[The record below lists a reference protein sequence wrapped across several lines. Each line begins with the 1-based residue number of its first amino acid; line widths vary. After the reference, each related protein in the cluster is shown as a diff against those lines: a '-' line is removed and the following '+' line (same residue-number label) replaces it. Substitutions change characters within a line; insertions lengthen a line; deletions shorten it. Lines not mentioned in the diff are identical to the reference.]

1 MFSAVNTEQGFQ
13 RSFMDI
19 YKIVVLILVF
29 SVLKASSQNDSNL
42 EDTADVTTLSAVS
55 FMPPTTI
62 LTSLTKTK
70 NAFTDSSETVIT
82 DKKEEYQLSSSGLE
96 SSSELSTPKEDL
108 SEKITSDVEVSSESA
123 RGDRDKDQVSQHDNE
138 EESSETTKSVEEES
152 PVTISNVEISLENT
166 TSKAS
171 EISRETE
178 EPSNKTIL
186 QMEEYTEIAS
196 LDEEES
202 SKTTASLEESSNL
215 TTPNQEKSSEIT
227 ITMEESSEV
236 TISSQEKS
244 SKKIATLEESSE
256 LTTPSQ
262 EKSPEITAAPE
273 EYTEMTTSNKEES
286 SEMTATREESSNS
299 TRPNHEESS
308 DSPKSDQEGSNDSGI
323 TTSNRISSENI
334 VSNLEESP
342 EVTSSSLEKSS
353 SESGESSKE
362 ASEITT
368 SNLEVIETTTSKQE
382 EPSGLSLTTTLLLP
396 TETTEKTTQ
405 TETTTKPSNTETSTT
420 NNSDIKELSTDG
432 IYVQVLGKS
441 GKFVIGRT
449 KNPQNDPNKLMV
461 TFDSI
466 QEKDSNGNN
475 VGTSGRFKHIFNNF
489 AGQKFDISELTDD
502 TYQNL
507 AVKRLDCTAYLDTV
521 GARLAVQIYLFRE
534 EGSVSQGDEES
545 RVSKG
550 TLKFNVFIENWKF
563 CGSDGME
570 CRKGKKS
577 EIGEFIDFALS
588 IKGSKPPNNKINK
601 RTNAQ
606 EFDMGGS
613 ASVVLFKQV
622 TFNSLRIFKA
632 VKFWC

>member
-62 LTSLTKTK
+62 LTSLTKTT

-166 TSKAS
+166 ASKAS
-171 EISRETE
+171 EITREME

-273 EYTEMTTSNKEES
+273 EYTEMTTSNQEES

-299 TRPNHEESS
+299 TRRNHEESS

-577 EIGEFIDFALS
+577 EFGEFIDFALS

>member
-1 MFSAVNTEQGFQ
+1 
-13 RSFMDI
+13 
-19 YKIVVLILVF
+19 
-29 SVLKASSQNDSNL
+29 
-42 EDTADVTTLSAVS
+42 
-55 FMPPTTI
+55 
-62 LTSLTKTK
+62 
-70 NAFTDSSETVIT
+70 
-82 DKKEEYQLSSSGLE
+82 
-96 SSSELSTPKEDL
+96 
-108 SEKITSDVEVSSESA
+108 
-123 RGDRDKDQVSQHDNE
+123 
-138 EESSETTKSVEEES
+138 
-152 PVTISNVEISLENT
+152 
-166 TSKAS
+166 
-171 EISRETE
+171 
-178 EPSNKTIL
+178 
-186 QMEEYTEIAS
+186 MEEYTEIAS

-273 EYTEMTTSNKEES
+273 EYTEMTTSNQEES

-299 TRPNHEESS
+299 TRRNHEESS

-362 ASEITT
+362 ASE
-368 SNLEVIETTTSKQE
+368 IETTTSKQE

-563 CGSDGME
+563 CGSDTME

-577 EIGEFIDFALS
+577 EFGEFIDFALS

>member
-1 MFSAVNTEQGFQ
+1 M
-13 RSFMDI
+13 
-19 YKIVVLILVF
+19 
-29 SVLKASSQNDSNL
+29 
-42 EDTADVTTLSAVS
+42 
-55 FMPPTTI
+55 
-62 LTSLTKTK
+62 
-70 NAFTDSSETVIT
+70 
-82 DKKEEYQLSSSGLE
+82 
-96 SSSELSTPKEDL
+96 
-108 SEKITSDVEVSSESA
+108 
-123 RGDRDKDQVSQHDNE
+123 
-138 EESSETTKSVEEES
+138 
-152 PVTISNVEISLENT
+152 
-166 TSKAS
+166 
-171 EISRETE
+171 
-178 EPSNKTIL
+178 
-186 QMEEYTEIAS
+186 
-196 LDEEES
+196 
-202 SKTTASLEESSNL
+202 
-215 TTPNQEKSSEIT
+215 
-227 ITMEESSEV
+227 
-236 TISSQEKS
+236 
-244 SKKIATLEESSE
+244 
-256 LTTPSQ
+256 
-262 EKSPEITAAPE
+262 
-273 EYTEMTTSNKEES
+273 
-286 SEMTATREESSNS
+286 
-299 TRPNHEESS
+299 
-308 DSPKSDQEGSNDSGI
+308 
-323 TTSNRISSENI
+323 
-334 VSNLEESP
+334 
-342 EVTSSSLEKSS
+342 
-353 SESGESSKE
+353 
-362 ASEITT
+362 
-368 SNLEVIETTTSKQE
+368 
-382 EPSGLSLTTTLLLP
+382 
-396 TETTEKTTQ
+396 
-405 TETTTKPSNTETSTT
+405 
-420 NNSDIKELSTDG
+420 
-432 IYVQVLGKS
+432 QVLGKS

-577 EIGEFIDFALS
+577 EFGEFIDFALS